1 MNSTRLYILT
11 LMIIGGLLWCS
22 NIARAVPNL
31 LLKGTIIEPP
41 SCKINDDQPIDI
53 SFGEDLGV
61 SKINGDNYR
70 QTIDYVIKC
79 ATNDS
84 TYKLTLTVS
93 GNAMSKDNTAIQS
106 SKSGLG
112 IRILQNNQRVTIGS
126 TWVIDMASPPV
137 LEAVPVAD
145 PAIKLSEGSFL
156 ATASLVAE
164 YQ

>member
-1 MNSTRLYILT
+1 M
-11 LMIIGGLLWCS
+11 
-22 NIARAVPNL
+22 ARAAPNL

-41 SCKINDDQPIDI
+41 PCKINDDQPIDI

-70 QTIDYVIKC
+70 QKINYVIKC

-84 TYKLTLTVS
+84 SFKLMLTVS
-93 GNAMSKDNTAIQS
+93 GNIMSKDNTAIRT

-112 IRILQNNQRVTIGS
+112 IRILQNNQRVRIGS
-126 TWVIDMASPPV
+126 TWIIDMTSPPV

>member
-1 MNSTRLYILT
+1 MNSTRLYTLT
-11 LMIIGGLLWCS
+11 LMIIGDLLLCS
-22 NIARAVPNL
+22 NMASAVPNL

-41 SCKINDDQPIDI
+41 PCKINDDQPIDI

-84 TYKLTLTVS
+84 SFKLMLTVS
-93 GNAMSKDNTAIQS
+93 GNVMSKDNTAIQS

-112 IRILQNNQRVTIGS
+112 IRILQNNQRVPIGS
-126 TWVIDMASPPV
+126 AWVINMASPPV

>member
-1 MNSTRLYILT
+1 MNSTQFYTLT
-11 LMIIGGLLWCS
+11 LIIIGDLLLCS
-22 NIARAVPNL
+22 NMAIAAPNL

-41 SCKINDDQPIDI
+41 PCKINDDQPIDVN
-53 SFGEDLGV
+53 FGEDLGV

-84 TYKLTLTVS
+84 AYKLTLTVS
-93 GNAMSKDNTAIQS
+93 GDVMSKDNTAIQS

-112 IRILQNNQRVTIGS
+112 IRILQNNQRVRIGS
-126 TWVIDMASPPV
+126 TWVIDMAYPPV